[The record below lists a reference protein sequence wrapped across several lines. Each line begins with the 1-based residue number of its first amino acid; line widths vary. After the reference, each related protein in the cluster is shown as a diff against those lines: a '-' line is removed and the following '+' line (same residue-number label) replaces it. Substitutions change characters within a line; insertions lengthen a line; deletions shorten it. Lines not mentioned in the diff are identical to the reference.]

1 MPLKKSEI
9 YSRLWASC
17 DALRG
22 GMDASQYKDYVL
34 AMLFLKYVS
43 DKATDDYSEIEVPEG
58 ASFADAV
65 ALKGRSDIGDQ
76 LNKKIFEKIASENG
90 LPQFANFNDDLKL
103 GKDSEKRDRLE
114 KLIGIFEDLDF
125 SSNRAGGDDILGDAY
140 EYLMRNFATQS
151 GKSKGQFYTPAEV
164 SRVIAGILGISEAKP
179 TAQTT
184 AYDPTCG
191 SGSLLL
197 KVADA
202 AGIQISLYGQ
212 EKDVATQ
219 GLARMNMILH
229 GFATAEIAGGNT
241 LASPAFTTGHD
252 LKRFDYVVANPPF
265 SDKEWSMGLL
275 PDKDDFRRFACG
287 VPPAKNGDFAYLL
300 HIIASM
306 KSTGKAVCVLPHGV
320 LFRGNAEAGLRQW
333 LIRQGYISGIIGL
346 PANLF
351 YGTGIPAAL
360 IVLDK
365 ENASARKGIFMI
377 DASQSFAKDGSKNR
391 LRERDIH
398 KITDVFNKRR
408 EISGYSHMASHAEI
422 EKNDYNLNLPRYI
435 DNTQKE
441 PEQDIEAHLH
451 GGIPL
456 NDIDALQNWWK
467 VCPTLKNSLFS
478 LIPDRPD
485 YAALACDADE
495 VRHIIWEHGE
505 FQAWLAVMAEY
516 FLAWREKIRAEM
528 REFTRGDH
536 PAKFGKEISENL
548 LLYYQGTAYPGRD
561 VLDPYEPYQKF
572 MELWEETI
580 QDDCW
585 HISQNGWKPEIT
597 PIYSVVK
604 KGKNKGQKKEKGW
617 HCDLTPKNLV
627 IARFFADDQQK
638 LDEMRADLDAMKI
651 ELEGMEEEDFG
662 RDDSLLPLQTG
673 KNEEEDDDPAGRLQ
687 VDKKAVKKLI
697 KEWKKRPDM
706 AEECR
711 FLQEWLKLSDNF
723 DKLKKDIKEKD
734 KALDAAC
741 RERIGKLVE
750 GEVKTLVIDDK
761 WLAML
766 EKTITESVEAAGQ
779 SLVGSVSGMAERY
792 ATPLTELEANV
803 KEFEVK
809 VASHLERMG
818 FKWQ

>member
-43 DKATDDYSEIEVPEG
+43 DKATDDYSEIEVPGG
-58 ASFADAV
+58 ASFADAI

-76 LNKKIFEKIASENG
+76 LNKKIFEPIAQANR

-164 SRVIAGILGISEAKP
+164 SRVIAGILGISGANP

-202 AGIQISLYGQ
+202 AGTQISLYGQ

-241 LASPAFTTGHD
+241 LASPIFMDGNA

-265 SDKEWSMGLL
+265 SDKEWSMGLS
-275 PDKDDFRRFACG
+275 PEEDVFRRFSCG

-320 LFRGNAEAGLRQW
+320 LFRGNAEAALRQW

-365 ENASARKGIFMI
+365 ENAQARKGIFMI
-377 DASQSFAKDGSKNR
+377 DASQGFAKDGPKNR

-398 KITDVFNKRR
+398 KITDAFASRR
-408 EISGYSHMASHAEI
+408 EIAGYAHMASHAEI
-422 EKNDYNLNLPRYI
+422 EKNDFNLNLPRYI
-435 DNTQKE
+435 DNIAKE
-441 PEQDIEAHLH
+441 IDHDIEAHLH

-456 NDIDALQNWWK
+456 KDIDTLQSWWD
-467 VCPTLKNSLFS
+467 VCPSLKASLFS
-478 LIPDRPD
+478 VMPDQPN
-485 YAALACDADE
+485 YAEFACEADE
-495 VRHIIWEHGE
+495 VRHKIWEYEEFQGWLAAMTKH
-505 FQAWLAVMAEY
+505 FQAWRKQIRAKMAE
-516 FLAWREKIRAEM
+516 FAQ
-528 REFTRGDH
+528 GDH
-536 PAKFGKEISENL
+536 PAQFRKDTSEHL
-548 LLYYQGTAYPGRD
+548 LLHYHGVPL
-561 VLDPYEPYQKF
+561 LDPYEPYQKF
-572 MELWEETI
+572 MELWEEII

-585 HISQNGWKPEIT
+585 HIGQNGWKPEIT
-597 PIYSVVK
+597 TIYSVVK
-604 KGKNKGQKKEKGW
+604 NGKNKGKRKEKGW
-617 HCDLTPKNLV
+617 LCDLTPKNLV
-627 IARFFADDQQK
+627 VARFFAGDQQK
-638 LDEMRADLDAMKI
+638 LDKIRADLDAMKI
-651 ELEGMEEEDFG
+651 EMEGMEEEDFL
-662 RDDSLLPLQTG
+662 RDDPFLPLQAG
-673 KNEEEDDDPAGRLQ
+673 KNEDGDDDPAAGKLK
-687 VDKKAVKKLI
+687 VDKKAVKEQI

-706 AEECR
+706 VEECQ
-711 FLQEWLKLSDNF
+711 FLQKWLQLSDNF
-723 DKLKKDIKEKD
+723 EKLKKELKAKD

-741 RERIGKLVE
+741 RERIGKLTE
-750 GEVKTLVIDDK
+750 DEVKTLVIDDK
-761 WLAML
+761 WLAIL
-766 EKTITESVEAAGQ
+766 EKNIGESVDATGQ
-779 SLVGSVSGMAERY
+779 TLVASVSELAQRY

-803 KEFEVK
+803 KELEAK

>member
-1 MPLKKSEI
+1 
-9 YSRLWASC
+9 
-17 DALRG
+17 
-22 GMDASQYKDYVL
+22 MDASQYKDYVL

-43 DKATDDYSEIEVPEG
+43 DKATDDYSEIEVPGG
-58 ASFADAV
+58 ASFADAI

-76 LNKKIFEKIASENG
+76 LNKKIFEPIAQANG

-164 SRVIAGILGISEAKP
+164 SRVIAGILGIGGANP

-197 KVADA
+197 KVADV
-202 AGIQISLYGQ
+202 AGTQISLYGQ

-241 LASPAFTTGHD
+241 LVAPIFMDGNA

-265 SDKEWSMGLL
+265 SDKEWSMGLS
-275 PDKDDFRRFACG
+275 PEEDVFMRFSCG
-287 VPPAKNGDFAYLL
+287 IPPAKNGDFAYLL

-306 KSTGKAVCVLPHGV
+306 KATGKAVCVLPHGA

-365 ENASARKGIFMI
+365 ENAQARKGIFMI
-377 DASQSFAKDGSKNR
+377 DASQGFAKDGPKNR

-398 KITDVFNKRR
+398 KITDVFSSRR
-408 EISGYSHMASHAEI
+408 EIPGYSHTASHAEI
-422 EKNDYNLNLPRYI
+422 EKNGFNLNLPRYI
-435 DNTQKE
+435 NNAAKE
-441 PEQDIEAHLH
+441 IEQDIEAHLH

-456 NDIDALQNWWK
+456 KDIDALQSWWD
-467 VCPTLKNSLFS
+467 VCPTLKASLFS
-478 LIPDRPD
+478 VMSDRPN
-485 YAALACDADE
+485 YAELACLADE
-495 VRHIIWEHGE
+495 VRHKIWEYEE
-505 FQAWLAVMAEY
+505 FQAWLAKMAKH
-516 FLAWREKIRAEM
+516 FQDWREQIRAQM
-528 REFTRGDH
+528 AQFAKGDH
-536 PAKFGKEISENL
+536 PAKFRKEIAENL
-548 LLYYQGTAYPGRD
+548 LLHYQGALL
-561 VLDPYEPYQKF
+561 LDSYEPYQKF
-572 MELWEETI
+572 MELWEEII

-585 HISQNGWKPEIT
+585 HISQNGWKPEISVL
-597 PIYSVVK
+597 YSVVK

-617 HCDLTPKNLV
+617 LCDLMPKNLV
-627 IARFFADDQQK
+627 VARFF
-638 LDEMRADLDAMKI
+638 
-651 ELEGMEEEDFG
+651 
-662 RDDSLLPLQTG
+662 S
-673 KNEEEDDDPAGRLQ
+673 
-687 VDKKAVKKLI
+687 
-697 KEWKKRPDM
+697 
-706 AEECR
+706 
-711 FLQEWLKLSDNF
+711 
-723 DKLKKDIKEKD
+723 
-734 KALDAAC
+734 
-741 RERIGKLVE
+741 
-750 GEVKTLVIDDK
+750 
-761 WLAML
+761 
-766 EKTITESVEAAGQ
+766 
-779 SLVGSVSGMAERY
+779 
-792 ATPLTELEANV
+792 
-803 KEFEVK
+803 
-809 VASHLERMG
+809 
-818 FKWQ
+818 

>member
-43 DKATDDYSEIEVPEG
+43 DKATGAYSEIEVPEG

-65 ALKGRSDIGDQ
+65 ALKGRSDIGDC
-76 LNKKIFEKIASENG
+76 LNKNIFEKIASENS

-103 GKDSEKRDRLE
+103 GKDAEKRDRLE

-164 SRVIAGILGISEAKP
+164 SRVIAGILGISEASP
-179 TAQTT
+179 TPRTT

-197 KVADA
+197 KIADA
-202 AGIQISLYGQ
+202 AGTQISLYGQ

-241 LASPAFTTGHD
+241 LASPFFTTGRE

-265 SDKEWSMGLL
+265 SDKEWSMGLT
-275 PDKDDFRRFACG
+275 PEEDVFRRFSCG

-320 LFRGNAEAGLRQW
+320 LFRGNAEAALRQW
-333 LIRQGYISGIIGL
+333 LMRQGYISGIIGL

-365 ENASARKGIFMI
+365 ENAQARKGIFMI
-377 DASQSFAKDGSKNR
+377 DASQGFAKDGPKNR

-398 KITDVFNKRR
+398 KITDVFASRR
-408 EISGYSHMASHAEI
+408 EISGYAHMASHAEI
-422 EKNDYNLNLPRYI
+422 EKNDFNLNLPRYI
-435 DNTQKE
+435 DNTAKE
-441 PEQDIEAHLH
+441 TGQDIEAHLH

-456 NDIDALQNWWK
+456 TDIEALQNWWE
-467 VCPTLKNSLFS
+467 VCPTLESSLFS
-478 LIPDRPD
+478 AIANRPE
-485 YAALACDADE
+485 YADLACAADE
-495 VRHIIWEHGE
+495 VRHTIWEHGE
-505 FQAWLAVMAEY
+505 FQAWLASLTRHFQTWRQPIRVKMAE
-516 FLAWREKIRAEM
+516 FAKS
-528 REFTRGDH
+528 DH
-536 PAKFGKEISENL
+536 PAIFRKEISENL
-548 LLYYQGTAYPGRD
+548 LFHYQGTAL
-561 VLDPYEPYQKF
+561 LDPYEPYQKF
-572 MELWEETI
+572 MELWEEMI

-585 HISQNGWKPEIT
+585 HI
-597 PIYSVVK
+597 
-604 KGKNKGQKKEKGW
+604 
-617 HCDLTPKNLV
+617 
-627 IARFFADDQQK
+627 
-638 LDEMRADLDAMKI
+638 
-651 ELEGMEEEDFG
+651 
-662 RDDSLLPLQTG
+662 
-673 KNEEEDDDPAGRLQ
+673 
-687 VDKKAVKKLI
+687 
-697 KEWKKRPDM
+697 
-706 AEECR
+706 
-711 FLQEWLKLSDNF
+711 
-723 DKLKKDIKEKD
+723 
-734 KALDAAC
+734 
-741 RERIGKLVE
+741 
-750 GEVKTLVIDDK
+750 TLR
-761 WLAML
+761 
-766 EKTITESVEAAGQ
+766 T
-779 SLVGSVSGMAERY
+779 
-792 ATPLTELEANV
+792 
-803 KEFEVK
+803 
-809 VASHLERMG
+809 H
-818 FKWQ
+818 

>member
-58 ASFADAV
+58 ASFTDAI

-76 LNKKIFEKIASENG
+76 LNKKIFEPIAQANR

-164 SRVIAGILGISEAKP
+164 SRVIAGILGISRANP

-202 AGIQISLYGQ
+202 AGTQISLYGQ

-241 LASPAFTTGHD
+241 LASPIFMDGNA

-265 SDKEWSMGLL
+265 SDKEWSMGLS
-275 PDKDDFRRFACG
+275 PEEDVFRRFSCG

-320 LFRGNAEAGLRQW
+320 LFRGNAEAALRQW

-365 ENASARKGIFMI
+365 ENAQARKGIFMI
-377 DASQSFAKDGSKNR
+377 DASQGFAKDGPKNR

-398 KITDVFNKRR
+398 KITDVFASCR
-408 EISGYSHMASHAEI
+408 EISGYAHMASHAEI
-422 EKNDYNLNLPRYI
+422 EKNDFNLNLPRYI
-435 DNTQKE
+435 DNTAKE
-441 PEQDIEAHLH
+441 IDQDIEAHLH

-456 NDIDALQNWWK
+456 GDIDTLQSWWD
-467 VCPTLKNSLFS
+467 VCPSLKASLFS
-478 LIPDRPD
+478 LMPDRPN
-485 YAALACDADE
+485 YAELACVADE
-495 VRHIIWEHGE
+495 VRHKIWEYEE
-505 FQAWLAVMAEY
+505 FQAWLAAMMKH
-516 FLAWREKIRAEM
+516 FQAWRKQIRAKM
-528 REFTRGDH
+528 AQFAKGDH
-536 PAKFGKEISENL
+536 PAKFKKEISENL
-548 LLYYQGTAYPGRD
+548 LFHYQGAPL
-561 VLDPYEPYQKF
+561 LDPYKPYQKF
-572 MELWEETI
+572 MELWEAII

-585 HISQNGWKPEIT
+585 HISQNGWRPEISVF
-597 PIYSVVK
+597 YSVTK

-617 HCDLTPKNLV
+617 LCDLTPKNLV
-627 IARFFADDQQK
+627 IARFYVENQQK
-638 LDEMRADLDAMKI
+638 LGKMRADLDAMKI
-651 ELEGMEEEDFG
+651 ELDGMEEEDFL
-662 RDDSLLPLQTG
+662 RDDPLLPLQAG
-673 KNEEEDDDPAGRLQ
+673 KNEDKDDDPAAGKLK
-687 VDKKAVKKLI
+687 VDKKAVKEQI
-697 KEWKKRPDM
+697 KEWKKRSDM
-706 AEECR
+706 VEECQ
-711 FLQEWLKLSDNF
+711 FLQKWLQLSDSF
-723 DKLKKDIKEKD
+723 EKLKKEIKAKD

-741 RERIGKLVE
+741 RERIGKLTE
-750 GEVKTLVIDDK
+750 YEVKTLVIDDK
-761 WLAML
+761 WLTML
-766 EKTITESVEAAGQ
+766 EKAITESVDATGQ
-779 SLVGSVSGMAERY
+779 CLVASVSELAERY

-803 KEFEVK
+803 KELEAK

-818 FKWQ
+818 FKWK